1 MMDTWEDFIS
11 DVTRIELLK
20 QVKNE
25 AIEEWGSDI
34 PKSLIFSKLGK
45 GISDN
50 FDNFLSSDRDHIFN
64 IIEQGMRSEND
75 NLKTLIAT
83 GLLESLYLRASRNV
97 MLGERVHEM
106 LGEKSRQYL
115 LDWGAWSRS

>member
-1 MMDTWEDFIS
+1 MDTWEDFIS

-45 GISDN
+45 GTSDN
-50 FDNFLSSDRDHIFN
+50 FDNFLSIDRDHIFN

>member
-1 MMDTWEDFIS
+1 MDTWEDFIS

>member
-1 MMDTWEDFIS
+1 MDTWEDFIS

-50 FDNFLSSDRDHIFN
+50 FDNFLSRDRDHIFN

>member
-1 MMDTWEDFIS
+1 MDTWEDFIS

-50 FDNFLSSDRDHIFN
+50 FDNFLSSDRDHILN

-83 GLLESLYLRASRNV
+83 GLLESLYLRASSNV

>member
-1 MMDTWEDFIS
+1 MDTWEDFIS

-20 QVKNE
+20 KVKNE